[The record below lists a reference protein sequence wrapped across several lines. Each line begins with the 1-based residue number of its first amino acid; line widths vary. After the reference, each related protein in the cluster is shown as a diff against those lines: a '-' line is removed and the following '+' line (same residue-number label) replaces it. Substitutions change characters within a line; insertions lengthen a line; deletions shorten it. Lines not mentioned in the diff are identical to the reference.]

1 MNNTFF
7 TILNKHEADDNR
19 QANAEELITAAI
31 EREFANG
38 KEILH
43 TAKSLSISVKDFM
56 QGKIT
61 DFPIIPV
68 RQSDEFYI
76 KKHTESQVPY
86 YHCHRFY
93 ELIYVNR
100 GKCLQQ
106 FRDGSELCLTK
117 GQCLLICPNAVHK
130 IEKSNRSDIILKFVI
145 PCNIF
150 KQTGGKVISNR
161 LSESTILFVTVS
173 ETAEFAMLKLLQ
185 EQFRNVQFKDLIVQS
200 YLAIIFTELVNSQ
213 KNDIALQALLNDYFD
228 KNMKTA
234 TLAEFAATQNY
245 NANYISRL
253 IKIGTG
259 KSFSEL
265 LSLYRINRA
274 KQLLTESNLTI
285 EDIAFEVGYS
295 NTSGLYKQFFS
306 ILGMKPSEYRNTLK

>member
-1 MNNTFF
+1 MNDTFS
-7 TILNKHEADDNR
+7 TILTKHEVDDNK
-19 QANAEELITAAI
+19 QANTESLFLEALKK
-31 EREFANG
+31 EFVNAR
-38 KEILH
+38 EILD

-56 QGKIT
+56 QEKIT

-86 YHCHRFY
+86 YHSHKFY

-106 FRDGSELCLTK
+106 FKDGSELCLTK

-145 PCNIF
+145 PCNLF
-150 KQTGGKVISNR
+150 KQTGGKVLSNR
-161 LSESTILFVTVS
+161 LSEPTILFETVS
-173 ETAEFAMLKLLQ
+173 ETAEFAILKLLQ
-185 EQFRNVQFKDLIVQS
+185 EQFRNAQFKDLIVQS
-200 YLAIIFTELVNSQ
+200 YLAIIFTDLVNTQ
-213 KNDIALQALLNDYFD
+213 KNDIAIQTLLNDYFD
-228 KNMKTA
+228 KNIKTA

-253 IKIGTG
+253 IKNRTG

-306 ILGMKPSEYRNTLK
+306 VLGMKPSEYRNILK